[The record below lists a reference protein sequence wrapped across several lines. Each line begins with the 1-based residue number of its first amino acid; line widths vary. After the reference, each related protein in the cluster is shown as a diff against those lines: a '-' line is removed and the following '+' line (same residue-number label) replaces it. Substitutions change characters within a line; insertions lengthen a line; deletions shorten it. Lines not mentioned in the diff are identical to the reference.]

1 MPYLPEDPAFS
12 TGGWLIFKCRYFCT
26 LVSSV
31 RPDLKWDNVEVFK
44 YFLVYATSW
53 SNTKLFEFE
62 NWSTP
67 GTKSGVFRYIKNVP
81 QKNKKFSEKIKK
93 FSPIKNFPIFP

>member
-31 RPDLKWDNVEVFK
+31 RPDLKWDNVVFWFMLQVGPIQSYLNLK
-44 YFLVYATSW
+44 IGLPPVLKAVSSGISKTYYYHKIID
-53 SNTKLFEFE
+53 SN
-62 NWSTP
+62 NM
-67 GTKSGVFRYIKNVP
+67 Y
-81 QKNKKFSEKIKK
+81 
-93 FSPIKNFPIFP
+93 